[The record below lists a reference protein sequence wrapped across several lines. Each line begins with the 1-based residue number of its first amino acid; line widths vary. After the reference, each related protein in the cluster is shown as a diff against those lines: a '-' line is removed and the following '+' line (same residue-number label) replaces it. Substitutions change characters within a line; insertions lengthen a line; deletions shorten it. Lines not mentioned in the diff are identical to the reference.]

1 MDPAGFATSG
11 LGMVGLGCGAFMAIM
26 MCFAKWIE
34 LRRADTTQ
42 VGILEQ
48 DRAFQLE
55 RANKAEAKVEEAWRI
70 VTQIRD
76 ELTAVK
82 VQNATL
88 AEEVRHLRE
97 ENQELR
103 SRVEDFMRTHK

>member
-1 MDPAGFATSG
+1 
-11 LGMVGLGCGAFMAIM
+11 MVGLGCGAFMAVM
-26 MCFAKWIE
+26 MCFSRFIE
-34 LRRADTTQ
+34 MRRADTTQ
-42 VGILEQ
+42 VGILEK

-55 RANKAEAKVEEAWRI
+55 RAQKAEDKVEEAWRM
-70 VTQIRD
+70 VASIRD
-76 ELTAVK
+76 ELTK
-82 VQNATL
+82 VQIQNATL